1 MLTNREC
8 LFHENPTFVQ
18 GVSPFI
24 QKLTENVRTKEKT
37 SWLVIKK
44 VKVAYRS
51 FRIRELFITELKS
64 QFKGDFTPL
73 VTTRA
78 VF

>member
-1 MLTNREC
+1 MSTNREC
-8 LFHENPTFVQ
+8 LFYENPTFVQ
-18 GVSPFI
+18 GVRPYI
-24 QKLTENVRTKEKT
+24 QKLTENVKTKETT

-51 FRIRELFITELKS
+51 FRIRELFITEFKS
-64 QFKGDFTPL
+64 QFKRGFTTL